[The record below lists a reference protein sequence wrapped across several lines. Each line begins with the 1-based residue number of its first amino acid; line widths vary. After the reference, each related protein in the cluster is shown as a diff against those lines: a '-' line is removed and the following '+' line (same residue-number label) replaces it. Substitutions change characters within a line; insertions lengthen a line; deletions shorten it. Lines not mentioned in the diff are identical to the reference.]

1 MEGNEQK
8 QHRVTISDLAKAS
21 GYSKTAVSF
30 AFNAPGRISSQA
42 YEIIMETARKIGY
55 IPNPVARNLSLQRH
69 QSIGLLLPDRIDTV
83 MLNPYIG
90 EIIQGIGR
98 ECEESGY
105 SLTMLPL
112 RHGSVDEAV
121 RHAAVDGMIT
131 LGMQS
136 EEQSIELMRLRRI
149 PFVTIDGTVSKEMPG
164 VIIDDEQAAYE
175 QLRFILDRGYRR
187 IALLTM
193 PYGGEEVSPA
203 RKDITSMRLN
213 GYRRALSED
222 GLTLSS
228 TGISSYQA
236 ECTREEGTRVARMI
250 REGSSLPEAVV
261 CMSDIQAIGCMLE
274 LASNGIAIPSR
285 VAVMGFDGI
294 DAGEIVTPA
303 LTTISQPGRAKGRAA
318 ASLLL
323 DLIESDTPSEYQIL
337 IPHTLSRRDSV

>member
-112 RHGSVDEAV
+112 LHGSVDEAV

-164 VIIDDEQAAYE
+164 VVIDDEQAAYE
-175 QLRFILDRGYRR
+175 QLRFILDRGYRE

-193 PYGGEEVSPA
+193 PYGGEEVPPA

-213 GYRRALSED
+213 GYRRALAED

-228 TGISSYQA
+228 PGISSYQA
-236 ECTREEGTRVARMI
+236 ECTREEGTRVAKMI
-250 REGSSLPEAVV
+250 LSRASLPEAVV

-274 LASNGIAIPSR
+274 LASNGIVIPSR

-323 DLIESDTPSEYQIL
+323 DLIESDTPTTYQIL